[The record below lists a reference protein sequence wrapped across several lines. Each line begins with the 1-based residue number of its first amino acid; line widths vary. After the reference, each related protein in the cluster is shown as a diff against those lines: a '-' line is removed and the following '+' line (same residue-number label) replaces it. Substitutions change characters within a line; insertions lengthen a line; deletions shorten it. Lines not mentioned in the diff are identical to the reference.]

1 MRLAVSFSNLD
12 GILSGPDAL
21 CMSKSSKSFW
31 TPIGLMSGVE
41 ISGVWDP
48 WIVGSESKSSSVN
61 TDEKCLFKI
70 SALSLLSVY
79 TCP

>member
-48 WIVGSESKSSSVN
+48 WIVGSKSKSSSVN

-70 SALSLLSVY
+70 
-79 TCP
+79 